1 MCRRRL
7 APPWGLA
14 AQLSGAGCATS
25 LAPFCYDGVV
35 FRRRKPVMLPRD
47 DRWRALAERL
57 DLSDASDRA
66 ERIRRW
72 LDLDVVELQPVY
84 ALRREGLPTAYLFDT
99 LAERRGPSGTVQVRR
114 SHCLVRSGAVICSV
128 AFRALPRQDK
138 VLESLQASRSGAVRL
153 EIGSDPEF
161 EASVSL
167 YTRDPEGLAALLTT
181 PIRRVLRR
189 LLAERQADAI
199 SLVVGERHV
208 VASFTGGEERSMVML
223 EGVLADT
230 MSLVS
235 LLPAVQRARD
245 EVRPEDL
252 LDLG

>member
-1 MCRRRL
+1 
-7 APPWGLA
+7 
-14 AQLSGAGCATS
+14 
-25 LAPFCYDGVV
+25 V
-35 FRRRKPVMLPRD
+35 FRRRPPVTPPHD
-47 DRWRALAERL
+47 DGWRALAERL
-57 DLSDASDRA
+57 DLADASDRA

-72 LDLDVVELQPVY
+72 LDLDVKQLQPVY

-99 LAERRGPSGTVQVRR
+99 LAERRGPSGTVQRRR

-153 EIGSDPEF
+153 EIGSDAAF
-161 EASVSL
+161 DASVSL
-167 YTRDPEGLAALLTT
+167 YTRDPEGLAGLLTA
-181 PIRRVLRR
+181 PIRRVLKR
-189 LLAERQADAI
+189 LLVDRRAEGVD
-199 SLVVGERHV
+199 LVVGERHV
-208 VASFTGGEERSMVML
+208 VASFSGGAEGAMVML
-223 EGVLADT
+223 EQVLADT

-245 EVRPEDL
+245 DVRPEDL